1 MIFTPTGRPR
11 VFSNGR
17 VGWNRIGVT
26 SLIAVSA
33 LVVLSACGNSSPVAE
48 KTLASGASCTAY
60 SAYKTLTGKSV
71 TMFTSI
77 LDPELSYLKKSWADF
92 ETCTGITINIEG
104 SNQFEALLPVRVK
117 GGNAPDIAVIP
128 QPGLL
133 AAMAATGKMVP
144 ASTAVLDN
152 VTKYWSAS
160 WKALGSVNGTFYAAP
175 MSANMKSLV
184 WYSPTQFKK
193 NSYTIPTTWAQMTDL
208 ANKMAANGQIAF
220 CGGIGSGGATGW
232 PATDWLE
239 EVVVRMYGATVYNDW
254 ISHKVKFSDPKIIAA
269 MKFVAG
275 WMQNPKWVGNVASI
289 ATTTF
294 QQAGL
299 SIPTDTGC
307 QMLQQASFYG
317 AQFPA
322 GTKIGPNGEVSA
334 FYLPG
339 INSAIT
345 TPIEGGG
352 EFLAAFS
359 SRAEVSEVLAY
370 LSSSEWAT
378 SRVKVAKGW
387 VSANNGVPLT
397 TYKDPIDL
405 LSATYLADPKS
416 TFVFDASDAMPAAVG
431 AGSEWTQLTAWF
443 AEGKSIQA
451 VATAID
457 ASWPAK

>member
-1 MIFTPTGRPR
+1 MRINNLGKSPKLG
-11 VFSNGR
+11 
-17 VGWNRIGVT
+17 RIGLT
-26 SLIAVSA
+26 SIVAVSA
-33 LVVLSACGNSSPVAE
+33 LFVLAACGGSTPVAT
-48 KTLASGASCTAY
+48 KTLASGASCSPY
-60 SAYKTLTGKSV
+60 SAYKVMDGTTV

-77 LDPELSYLKKSWADF
+77 LDPELGHLKTSWADF
-92 ETCTGITINIEG
+92 EKCTGITIKIEG

-133 AAMAATGKMVP
+133 AAMVATGKMV
-144 ASTAVLDN
+144 AGTKAVADN

-160 WKALGSVNGTFYAAP
+160 WKTLGSVDGTFYAAP

-184 WYSPTQFKK
+184 WYSPTQFTK
-193 NSYTIPTTWAQMTDL
+193 NGYTVPKTWDEMTAL
-208 ANKMAANGQIAF
+208 ANKMAAKGQTAF

-269 MKFVAG
+269 MKMVAG
-275 WMQNPKWVGNVASI
+275 WMQNPKWVGNVKNIS
-289 ATTTF
+289 TTTF
-294 QQAGL
+294 QAAGM
-299 SIPTDTGC
+299 SIPAGTGC

-322 GTKIGPNGEVSA
+322 GTTVGPTGDVNA

-339 INSAIT
+339 INPAVT

-352 EFLAAFS
+352 EFLGSFS
-359 SRAEVSEVLAY
+359 ARPEVSEVLTY

-378 SRVKVAKGW
+378 SRVNVSKGW
-387 VSANNGVPLT
+387 VSANNGVPLSAYT
-397 TYKDPIDL
+397 DPIDH
-405 LSATYLADPKS
+405 LSATYLSDPKS

-431 AGSEWTQLTAWF
+431 AGSEWTQFTAWF
-443 AEGKSIQA
+443 GEGKAISA
-451 VATAID
+451 VASAID